1 MQRSSISN
9 SHVQRRRWPCAAL
22 AAVFAGLAP
31 SCVAPPTEGAL
42 DPQTGQ
48 PAVTGVYAPGVPTS
62 HPPYKTFQAS
72 WKTRADSHYVYFE
85 HIGSYVETAALI
97 PSLVRELNAQGLAA
111 DGPPFAL
118 YFDDPAKTPLAQLQ
132 SRVCMPISGSRSPK
146 APLRY
151 DLLPQV
157 NVAYAAV
164 SGPYPDAPRAYP
176 HLFEYMDRFNWE
188 ADGPIREIYV
198 VAPGSVRD
206 PRDLLC
212 EIQIPVATRQ

>member
-1 MQRSSISN
+1 MQRPSLSN
-9 SHVQRRRWPCAAL
+9 SHVHRRRWPCAAL
-22 AAVFAGLAP
+22 SALFAGLAP
-31 SCVAPPTEGAL
+31 SCVAPPTRGAL

-48 PAVTGVYAPGVPTS
+48 PRVTGVYAPGVPTS
-62 HPPYKTFQAS
+62 HPPYKTFHAS

-85 HIGSYVETAALI
+85 HVGSYVETAALI

-157 NVAYAAV
+157 NVAYAVV